1 MNKQSSREA
10 ATSSAPKAPRKTSR
24 NDTLSKDMCQK
35 KKVSPD
41 ERMTKNKVASHKTG
55 KNSVTRKRNPNKS
68 CNTLSPIH
76 EYLNNPK
83 NEYIPKCTDKNSIF
97 YYLDE
102 LNEADKADGIDN
114 YTHANGNS
122 PDKQIEQ
129 IEYDEDENNYITYYD
144 NGEFEYGYPYEDN
157 NSERPDVKHERNRK
171 ILSRDTEYKKNY
183 ISKPSIDCPTPS
195 LRAFLRG
202 FIVLIFLSYAAM
214 DYFLI
219 EPYEQKR
226 KELWAPRKHKSHF
239 NIDPNRSPKEI
250 SDMDYVNRTVT
261 YIAPMPK
268 DTILPPSPVPKLSKE
283 DYLEEPLNLY
293 EDYYETF
300 YDYYHD

>member
-35 KKVSPD
+35 KKVPPD

-55 KNSVTRKRNPNKS
+55 KNSVTRKRNPNRS

-122 PDKQIEQ
+122 SDKQIEQ
-129 IEYDEDENNYITYYD
+129 IEYDEDENNYIT
-144 NGEFEYGYPYEDN
+144 
-157 NSERPDVKHERNRK
+157 
-171 ILSRDTEYKKNY
+171 
-183 ISKPSIDCPTPS
+183 
-195 LRAFLRG
+195 
-202 FIVLIFLSYAAM
+202 
-214 DYFLI
+214 
-219 EPYEQKR
+219 
-226 KELWAPRKHKSHF
+226 
-239 NIDPNRSPKEI
+239 
-250 SDMDYVNRTVT
+250 
-261 YIAPMPK
+261 
-268 DTILPPSPVPKLSKE
+268 
-283 DYLEEPLNLY
+283 
-293 EDYYETF
+293 
-300 YDYYHD
+300 